1 MPPLP
6 ASLLTIPLIL
16 GITADQ
22 AASFDVE
29 VIKNVPYVEKDADP
43 VRHRLDI
50 FTPKGKKDIPVLLF
64 AHGGGWKNGKKD
76 EFEFLG
82 KTLAKHGVGVV
93 TINYRLFPD
102 VKFPANVEDVAR
114 AFVWTHLN
122 IKKYG
127 GSPDR
132 LFVGGHS
139 AGGHLVALLAT
150 DESYLKCH
158 KLRLTDIRGVISISG
173 LYEIKRGRFPLF
185 ENSEEGAKKASP
197 LHQVK
202 KGLPPFLLVY
212 GDHDFPGFGGMAE
225 TFAKALREAKCDVTC
240 LMVKDRT
247 HGSVAL
253 KIAEDGD
260 PVQEAILHFLVQK
273 PTTPKPSGR

>member
-1 MPPLP
+1 M
-6 ASLLTIPLIL
+6 

-29 VIKNVPYVEKDADP
+29 VIKDLHYAEGKDADP
-43 VRHRLDI
+43 VRHRLDL
-50 FTPKGKKDIPVLLF
+50 FVPKGKKDFSALLF

-102 VKFPANVEDVAR
+102 VKFPANVEDVAK
-114 AFVWTHLN
+114 AFAWTHAN
-122 IKKYG
+122 IKNYG
-127 GSPDR
+127 GSSDR

-139 AGGHLVALLAT
+139 AGGHLVSLLAT
-150 DESYLKCH
+150 DESYLKSH

-173 LYEIKRGRFPLF
+173 LYEIRRGRFPLF
-185 ENSEEGAKKASP
+185 EDSEEGAKTASP

-225 TFAKALREAKCDVTC
+225 TFAKALREARCDVTC

-260 PVQEAILHFLVQK
+260 PVQEAILKFVGQGATPQNKK
-273 PTTPKPSGR
+273 PRN